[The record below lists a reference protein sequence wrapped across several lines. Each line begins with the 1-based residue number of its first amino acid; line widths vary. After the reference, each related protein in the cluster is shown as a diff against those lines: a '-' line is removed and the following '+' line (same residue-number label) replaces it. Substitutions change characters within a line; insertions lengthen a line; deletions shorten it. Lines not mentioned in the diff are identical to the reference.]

1 MRYEL
6 YLLKYNN
13 FLERKSYVGHSINY
27 LLSIATKYIPVNG
40 DNNKTSINIK
50 FNDGIYADLG
60 PLVVNDNNNTML
72 MYNYAIVYD
81 TLTETY
87 TRWFIL
93 PGSSMLSGNKFT
105 CRLNRDTIAEN
116 YVEIANSKGYIE
128 RGILTDSSP
137 LSLIKEN
144 FSCNQIK
151 YTQFPIVDF
160 TQTAG
165 YPWLKRRE
173 HILCFIDR
181 KQLTEDITISI
192 NNAPDYTLE
201 VSSLSDYEY
210 YSFVGNMTTTNE
222 QYFQC
227 KDQDLTII
235 KHTYTDNNNTIVS
248 DYYQVSFEDYSDFN
262 NNIQGKLKLYK
273 IDQTPSIT
281 FTLGMSWM
289 ADTILNSRNPYVI
302 VAIPFWD
309 DGTSNVGSSKLRIYG
324 YMILNSLLDKFGSA
338 LFDIQLTPYSSGEIA
353 KCKEIPGSL
362 NYFPLRLINETF
374 YSTATLNYT
383 ENITGNNNQNKIL
396 VNTKDYYIKS
406 PTGTNSYNFNIAYYN
421 RAISKAYISA
431 TYKPYNSI
439 VNIKLDKGT
448 SPYVANVGFNDNI
461 ELSFSLPHLTRYDD
475 AWTQYQL
482 NNKNYKEIFENQV
495 NKQIENAIVG
505 GIGGVASG
513 AASGAAL
520 GSIIPGV
527 GTAIGA
533 VVGAVGGAVSGIVG
547 GIGTARDVQ
556 YQKADFEMQIGNIKA
571 QPRSLSSVSEM
582 DFSYKGF
589 AYIEVYDTTDAEKSL
604 FLAFYSRVSYTVNT
618 YEGLNSYITGYW
630 GTNLDKPVF
639 FKGYIMQLADGYY
652 ISPNELLDINAK
664 LSNGYY
670 IIHSN
675 DPA

>member
-13 FLERKSYVGHSINY
+13 FIERKSYVGHSINY
-27 LLSIATKYIPVNG
+27 LLSIATKYVPVNG

-60 PLVVNDNNNTML
+60 PLIVNDNNNTML

-128 RGILTDSSP
+128 RGILNDSSP

-151 YTQFPIVDF
+151 TKQFPIVDF
-160 TQTAG
+160 TKIAG

-181 KQLTEDITISI
+181 KQLTQDITISVSGFPEHTI
-192 NNAPDYTLE
+192 E

-210 YSFVGNMTTTNE
+210 YSFVGNMTTTND

-235 KHTYTDNNNTIVS
+235 KHTYTDDDNNTVS
-248 DYYQVSFEDYSDFN
+248 DYYQVTFEDYSDYDN
-262 NNIQGKLKLYK
+262 HIQGQLKLYK
-273 IDQTPSIT
+273 IRSGTSIS
-281 FTLGMSWM
+281 FTIGMSWM
-289 ADTILNSRNPYVI
+289 SDVLLNSRNPYVI
-302 VAIPFWD
+302 IAIPLWD
-309 DGTSNVGSSKLRIYG
+309 DENPSVIGSSKLRIYG
-324 YMILNSLLDKFGSA
+324 YMILNDLQNKLGDA
-338 LFDIQLTPYSSGEIA
+338 MFDVQLTPYSSTEIT
-353 KCKEIPGSL
+353 KCKEVPGSL
-362 NYFPLRLINETF
+362 SYYTLRLINDTF
-374 YSTATLNYT
+374 YTTATLNYT
-383 ENITGNNNQNKIL
+383 EEIADNNNQNKIL
-396 VNTKDYYIKS
+396 VNTKDYYLKS
-406 PTGTNSYNFNIAYYN
+406 PTGANSYNFNIAYYN
-421 RAISKAYISA
+421 RQLTKAYISA
-431 TYKPYNSI
+431 TYKPFNSI
-439 VNIKLDKGT
+439 VNIKFDKGS
-448 SPYVANVGFNDNI
+448 SPYIANIGFNDNI
-461 ELSFSLPHLTRYDD
+461 ELSFSLMNLTRYND

-505 GIGGVASG
+505 GIGNIASG
-513 AASGAAL
+513 AASGAIA
-520 GSIIPGV
+520 G
-527 GTAIGA
+527 AI
-533 VVGAVGGAVSGIVG
+533 GGAVKGVVS
-547 GIGTARDVQ
+547 GIGTARDIS

-571 QPRSLSSVSEM
+571 RPRSLSSVSEM
-582 DFSYKGF
+582 NFSYKGF
-589 AYIEVYDTTDAEKSL
+589 AYIEVYDTTSAEKSL
-604 FLAFYSRVSYTVNT
+604 FVAFYNRVSYTVNT
-618 YEGLNSYITGYW
+618 YEGLNSYITSHW
-630 GTNLDKPVF
+630 GDNLDKPVY
-639 FKGYIMQLADGYY
+639 FKGYIMQLTDGYY
-652 ISPNELLDINAK
+652 ISPNELLDINKK
-664 LSNGYY
+664 LADGYY
-670 IIHSN
+670 IVHSN
-675 DPA
+675 DPEI